1 MMFDLH
7 YLAQIGIINIVRLA
21 NYLTNRWAITL
32 EASCLNWWTWYNWHC
47 LSRVQTRN
55 YGIRISVCVR
65 GFIQAPG
72 HPSRALP
79 G

>member
-7 YLAQIGIINIVRLA
+7 YLAQTGIINIVKLA
-21 NYLTNRWAITL
+21 NYLTNRF
-32 EASCLNWWTWYNWHC
+32 ASTGGLGTIGTAFPEC
-47 LSRVQTRN
+47 RQGII
-55 YGIRISVCVR
+55 GIRISVCVR